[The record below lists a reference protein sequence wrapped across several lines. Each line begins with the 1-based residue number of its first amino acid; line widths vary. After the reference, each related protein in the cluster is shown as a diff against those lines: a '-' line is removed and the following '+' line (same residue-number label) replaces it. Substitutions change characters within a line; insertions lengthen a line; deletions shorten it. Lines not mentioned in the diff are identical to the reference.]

1 MRKENI
7 MPNYPTLLDSDYEEN
22 EYMLEKQLEKQKEH
36 LLHPHKKPPFPPSN
50 KSVGSAFEREL
61 AEILSRH
68 GFWAHVMASKATGQ
82 PADVIAVRNGRA
94 YLIDA
99 KECAH
104 NTFPLSRV
112 ESNQHTAM
120 TLWEECGNGTPWFA
134 LKLHGADGSAEDGSA
149 EVLMVPYSAMEE
161 YAMLSD
167 KKSMDEKD
175 IRFEG
180 YPLDDWVEV
189 MA

>member
-1 MRKENI
+1 
-7 MPNYPTLLDSDYEEN
+7 MPNYPTLLDTDYEEN
-22 EYMLEKQLEKQKEH
+22 EYMLEKQKEH

-50 KSVGSAFEREL
+50 KAVGSAFEREL
-61 AEILSRH
+61 AELLAGH

-99 KECAH
+99 KDCAH
-104 NTFPLSRV
+104 NTLPLSRV

-134 LKLHGADGSAEDGSA
+134 LKLHGADGSAE
-149 EVLMVPYSAMEE
+149 VLMVPYYAREE
-161 YAMLSD
+161 YTMLSG

-175 IRFEG
+175 IRLEG
-180 YPLDDWVEV
+180 YPLDDWAEV

>member
-1 MRKENI
+1 

-22 EYMLEKQLEKQKEH
+22 EYMLEKQKEH

-50 KSVGSAFEREL
+50 KAVGSAFEREL

-68 GFWAHVMASKATGQ
+68 GFWAHVMASKATGH

-149 EVLMVPYSAMEE
+149 ENGSAENGSAEVIMLPF
-161 YAMLSD
+161 YAVEKYTSG

-175 IRFEG
+175 IRLEG
-180 YPLDDWVEV
+180 YPLDDWAEV